1 MRRTSSRRGKK
12 SGVLN
17 GTQNYGENHHSS
29 YERDDSTHAE
39 IDACRKVARKHRD
52 KIKKKNKK
60 AYDLVVIRISKSGSN
75 VGMSRLCERC
85 VLAMNDLPNKTG
97 IKIKK
102 IYYSN
107 ESGELVKTSVSK
119 MMNMN
124 DHFMSSFYR
133 NNGYTSCLPCIGN
146 H

>member
-1 MRRTSSRRGKK
+1 MRRICSQQVKK

-17 GTQNYGENHHSS
+17 GAQNYGENHLSS
-29 YERDDSTHAE
+29 CESDKYTHAE
-39 IDACRKVARKHRD
+39 IDACQKVARKHRD

-60 AYDLVVIRISKSGSN
+60 AYDLVVIRVSKSGSN
-75 VGMSRLCERC
+75 LGMSRLCERC
-85 VLAMNDLPNKTG
+85 VLAMNNLPNKTG

-107 ESGELVKTSVSK
+107 ESGDLVKTSVSK
-119 MMNMN
+119 MMNMD